1 MRAALPGRQELFIY
15 YRVREAHEHTLA
27 AAVGRMQ
34 AGLCVTH
41 AGLAARLMRRP
52 DGRDGLHTWM
62 EAYGLPPNPDVA
74 AIAADIERAAQ
85 VLAPWIAGPR
95 HAEHFIACAS

>member
-1 MRAALPGRQELFIY
+1 MHAALPGRQELFIY
-15 YRVREAHEHTLA
+15 YRAGPAHEQALA

-34 AGLCVTH
+34 AGLCEVH
-41 AGLAARLMRRP
+41 AGLAARLLRRP
-52 DGRDGLHTWM
+52 DERDGLHTWM
-62 EAYGLPPNPDVA
+62 EAYGLPPGADSA

-85 VLAPWIAGPR
+85 RLAPWITGPR